1 MGLPITSKRP
11 FSSSNCHCEPFASCH
26 SERSEESHSAQ
37 DRLSETERLIAQKVI
52 DKAHLIRVIYIREGD
67 EIKVITFY
75 PTKRQRY
82 EY

>member
-1 MGLPITSKRP
+1 VSIVYTNLVG
-11 FSSSNCHCEPFASCH
+11 
-26 SERSEESHSAQ
+26 
-37 DRLSETERLIAQKVI
+37 ETERLIAQKVI
-52 DKAHLIRVIYIREGD
+52 DEAHLIRVIYIREGD